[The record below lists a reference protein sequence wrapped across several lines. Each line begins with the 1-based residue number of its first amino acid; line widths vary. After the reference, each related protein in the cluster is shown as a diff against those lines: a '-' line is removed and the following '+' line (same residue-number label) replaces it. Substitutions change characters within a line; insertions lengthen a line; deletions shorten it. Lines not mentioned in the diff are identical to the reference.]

1 MAAEPDR
8 DRSLH
13 RQRVQAG
20 LVDPVPS
27 AVERDQIL
35 RPERAEQS
43 DLLLDPAAA
52 GLEVLAERPVLDRVP
67 ADSDAETETA
77 SRPDLHPGT
86 LLGPPR
92 VRAVRPAASARGA
105 PTPLGA

>member
-1 MAAEPDR
+1 MRNSDWSSDVCHSDLESQLEDGLGMAAEPDR

-52 GLEVLAERPVLDRVP
+52 GLEVLAERLVLDRVP
-67 ADSDAETETA
+67 ADSDRKSTRLN
-77 SRPDLHPGT
+77 SSH
-86 LLGPPR
+86 
-92 VRAVRPAASARGA
+92 
-105 PTPLGA
+105 

>member
-35 RPERAEQS
+35 RPERAAQS

-52 GLEVLAERPVLDRVP
+52 GLEVLAERLVLDRVP
-67 ADSDAETETA
+67 AASDAEPETA
-77 SRPDLHPGT
+77 SRQDVHLGH
-86 LLGPPR
+86 LLGDQIGLALRQEYDPGGEPDPP
-92 VRAVRPAASARGA
+92 G
-105 PTPLGA
+105 